1 MTTLS
6 DLKLTYYELPK
17 NSFPEP
23 WSTETSNLTKLI
35 LNYIDL
41 KYDIIYIAY
50 PDIKSTLQ
58 KLNVKPFKLT
68 IPSYTLP
75 ALTFTHLIEK
85 NEYTI
90 MGSFRIIKEL
100 ENIIN
105 EKILDNNN
113 DYDNEINNKII
124 EKIYFDKSY
133 KLFSN
138 YLLIYFEKIILKL
151 IKKSLI
157 PYTNLL
163 LDHIAKPEIYH
174 NDNDDNNNDDDF
186 SIRSTNDST
195 STNPKEMELN
205 LIELYNELNTFKSLP
220 EIILNNGGNEEELK
234 ILNLNLNFKKNN
246 YCLFKYKLCL
256 GDFIYGS
263 FLNWIESL
271 FKNSPNLHTENLF
284 DDWTLNWYK
293 NSIKIYSLDN

>member
-1 MTTLS
+1 MKTINGF
-6 DLKLTYYELPK
+6 KLTYYELPK

-35 LNYIDL
+35 LNYTGL
-41 KYDIIYIAY
+41 QYEIIHIAY

-58 KLNVKPFKLT
+58 KLNVEPFKST

-75 ALTFTHLIEK
+75 ALTFTDITEK

-105 EKILDNNN
+105 EKLLDGDDQDNTVNFNNF
-113 DYDNEINNKII
+113 I

-151 IKKSLI
+151 IRKSLI

-163 LDHIAKPEIYH
+163 LDHIAKPEIYSS
-174 NDNDDNNNDDDF
+174 DGDF
-186 SIRSTNDST
+186 SITTITDSIPT
-195 STNPKEMELN
+195 SPQEMELN

-220 EIILNNGGNEEELK
+220 DIILDNGGNEEELK
-234 ILNLNLNFKKNN
+234 FLDLNSNFKKND
-246 YCLFKYKLCL
+246 YCLFKDKLCL
-256 GDFIYGS
+256 GGFFYGS
-263 FLNWIESL
+263 FLNWVESL
-271 FKNSPNLHTENLF
+271 FKNSPNLHTDNLF

-293 NSIKIYSLDN
+293 NSVKIYSLDN

>member
-1 MTTLS
+1 MKTINGF
-6 DLKLTYYELPK
+6 KLTYYELPK

-35 LNYIDL
+35 LNYTGL
-41 KYDIIYIAY
+41 QYEIIHIAY

-58 KLNVKPFKLT
+58 KLNVEPFKST

-75 ALTFTHLIEK
+75 ALTFTDITEK

-105 EKILDNNN
+105 EKLLDGDDQDNTVNFNNF
-113 DYDNEINNKII
+113 I

-151 IKKSLI
+151 IRKSLI

-163 LDHIAKPEIYH
+163 LDHIAKPEIYSS
-174 NDNDDNNNDDDF
+174 DGDF
-186 SIRSTNDST
+186 SITTITDSIPT
-195 STNPKEMELN
+195 SPQEMELN
-205 LIELYNELNTFKSLP
+205 LIELYNELNTFESLP
-220 EIILNNGGNEEELK
+220 DIILDNGGNEEELK
-234 ILNLNLNFKKNN
+234 FLDLNSNFKKND
-246 YCLFKYKLCL
+246 YCLFKDKLCL
-256 GDFIYGS
+256 GDFFYGS
-263 FLNWIESL
+263 FLNWVESL
-271 FKNSPNLHTENLF
+271 FKNSPNLHTDNLF

-293 NSIKIYSLDN
+293 NSVKIYSLDN

>member
-1 MTTLS
+1 MKTIN

-35 LNYIDL
+35 LNYTGLQYEMIH
-41 KYDIIYIAY
+41 IAY

-58 KLNVKPFKLT
+58 KLNVQPFKLT

-75 ALTFTHLIEK
+75 ALTFTDITEK

-105 EKILDNNN
+105 EKLLDSDVQDNTVSLNNF
-113 DYDNEINNKII
+113 I

-151 IKKSLI
+151 IRISLI

-163 LDHIAKPEIYH
+163 LDHIAKPEMYSS
-174 NDNDDNNNDDDF
+174 DADF
-186 SIRSTNDST
+186 AITTITDSVPA
-195 STNPKEMELN
+195 SPEEMELN

-220 EIILNNGGNEEELK
+220 DIILDNGGNEEELK
-234 ILNLNLNFKKNN
+234 FLDLNSNFKKNG
-246 YCLFKYKLCL
+246 YCLFKDKLCL

-263 FLNWIESL
+263 FLNWVESL
-271 FKNSPNLHTENLF
+271 FKNSPNLHTDNLF